1 MVVIITI
8 TIITIIIT
16 IRIRDELPDGL
27 PLDVASDL
35 WFLRREENG
44 EENGSSQRPLKQS
57 FSESCSCW
65 FSTWRAGW
73 WASQANKAWLSSAPG
88 RNLITVVTLVMMV
101 VVVTTMVFLWQG
113 GSFVGLLLRLVP
125 RFTFDTAL
133 QHRLLRNATLAKGK
147 CNALPR
153 IKSLGVRA
161 TVDPIPTEDHLI
173 G

>member
-44 EENGSSQRPLKQS
+44 EENRSSQRPLKQS
-57 FSESCSCW
+57 FSERCSCCW

-88 RNLITVVTLVMMV
+88 RNLLTIVTLVMMEM
-101 VVVTTMVFLWQG
+101 VTTMVFLWQG

-133 QHRLLRNATLAKGK
+133 QHRLLRNATPAKGK

-153 IKSLGVRA
+153 MKFLGVRA
-161 TVDPIPTEDHLI
+161 TVDPTEDHI
-173 G
+173 IV